1 MLDPFATQVHFAAL
15 IPFRL
20 HIATVGLILVALL
33 IQRPSLAAS
42 SSDLLIV
49 LDNDGRHYIA
59 QHTLVTDEELL
70 LLKLPESR
78 DALGTRFTGPENLTF
93 SAAHTHNP
101 HTLSLWSGSAIS
113 RYRHKYTTGL
123 ESLEDSILEL
133 SIADAHYAVESENTA
148 TLHSTITWVLPG
160 DAKLISYGQT
170 NVVGDIDSH
179 WQHDDNVLS
188 YSQNGGTIPD
198 LVVQFSLIVPEPD
211 VVIDPCAA
219 VIGPSDE
226 CSPDVDK
233 DEIPDYRDVCL
244 PAAAEPLISER
255 PGEDILGCESQP
267 LVILKDINFEVG
279 NSYLNV
285 ASRQVLDRAAIAL
298 QRAPDQ
304 LFEIAAHTDNAGS
317 DTNNQKLSDKRA
329 AAVRHYLMLRGVGPN
344 QIRAVGY
351 GERFPIASNRTRKGR
366 GDNRRIELKRLN

>member
-1 MLDPFATQVHFAAL
+1 MIPIRLHILAFGLLFAAL
-15 IPFRL
+15 SI
-20 HIATVGLILVALL
+20 H
-33 IQRPSLAAS
+33 RPSLAAS

-49 LDNDGRHYIA
+49 LDQDGRHYIA
-59 QHTLVTDEELL
+59 QHTLFTDEELL

-78 DALGTRFTGPENLTF
+78 DALSTRFIGPEQLTF
-93 SAAHTHNP
+93 SAAHAHNP

-113 RYRHKYTTGL
+113 RYRHEYSSGL
-123 ESLEDSILEL
+123 ESLDDSILEL
-133 SIADAHYAVESENTA
+133 SIAEAHYAVDSENEPS
-148 TLHSTITWVLPG
+148 LHSTITWILPG

-170 NVVGDIDSH
+170 NVVEDIDGH
-179 WQHDDNVLS
+179 WQHNDNVLS
-188 YSQNGGTIPD
+188 YSQNGGAIPN
-198 LVVQFSLIVPEPD
+198 LVVQFSLVVPEPD
-211 VVIDPCAA
+211 IVIDPCAA

-226 CSPDVDK
+226 CSPDIDN

-244 PAAAEPLISER
+244 PDAAEPLISER
-255 PGEDILGCESQP
+255 PGEDVLGCDSQP

-279 NSYLNV
+279 NSYLNA
-285 ASRQVLDRAAIAL
+285 ASRQVLDRTAIAL
-298 QRAPDQ
+298 QKAPDQ

-317 DTNNQKLSDKRA
+317 DSNNQKLSENRA

-366 GDNRRIELKRLN
+366 GNNRRIELKRLN

>member
-1 MLDPFATQVHFAAL
+1 MIPQRLHITALGLIFAAL
-15 IPFRL
+15 FI
-20 HIATVGLILVALL
+20 H
-33 IQRPSLAAS
+33 RPSLAAS
-42 SSDLLIV
+42 SSDLLVV
-49 LDNDGRHYIA
+49 LDEDGRHYIA
-59 QHTLVTDEELL
+59 QHTLSTDEELL
-70 LLKLPESR
+70 LLKLPETR
-78 DALGTRFTGPENLTF
+78 DALSTRFTGPEHLTF
-93 SAAHTHNP
+93 SAAHAHNP
-101 HTLSLWSGSAIS
+101 HALSLWSGSAIS
-113 RYRHKYTTGL
+113 RYRHEYTTGL

-133 SIADAHYAVESENTA
+133 SIRDAHFAVDSENAA
-148 TLHSTITWVLPG
+148 TLHSTITWVLPS

-170 NVVGDIDSH
+170 NVVDDIDGQ
-179 WQHDDNVLS
+179 WQHNDNVLS
-188 YSQNGGTIPD
+188 YSQNGGAIPN
-198 LVVQFSLIVPEPD
+198 LVVQFSLIVPES
-211 VVIDPCAA
+211 VIVIDPCAA

-226 CSPDVDK
+226 CSPDIDK

-244 PAAAEPLISER
+244 PDAAEPIISER
-255 PGEDILGCESQP
+255 PGEDVLGCDSQP

-298 QRAPDQ
+298 QRAPDH

-317 DTNNQKLSDKRA
+317 DSNNQKLSDKRA